1 MRKLIVKGENVLN
14 VPNFISL
21 YRLLVF
27 PVILF
32 LALTGREQWFV
43 ILICISLVSD
53 ILDGNIARYFNLQT
67 NFGAALDNLADI
79 LTIAV
84 ALFGMFVFKWTELK
98 PHAWFLFLFL
108 GIFLISYLIAFVRFQ
123 KIPGLHLYGAVI
135 AGYLQGIFLFVLFAF
150 DFYAWLFYLSIG
162 WGIIAY
168 IEKCLVLLKLDDI
181 KIGVKGLYWLMKTE
195 TKNRN
200 SA

>member
-1 MRKLIVKGENVLN
+1 MRKIIVRGENVLN
-14 VPNFISL
+14 VPNIISL

-32 LALTGREQWFV
+32 MVLSHRESWFV

-53 ILDGNIARYFNLQT
+53 ILDGNIARVFKLQT

-79 LTIAV
+79 LTVSV
-84 ALFGMFVFKWTELK
+84 ALVGMFVFKWTDIK

-108 GIFLISYLIAFVRFQ
+108 GIFVISYIISFVRFG
-123 KIPGLHLYGAVI
+123 KIPGLHLYSAVT
-135 AGYLQGIFLFVLFAF
+135 AGYLQGIFLFILFAIG
-150 DFYAWLFYLSIG
+150 FYGWLFYLSIG
-162 WGIIAY
+162 WGIVAY

-181 KIGVKGLYWLMKTE
+181 KIGVKGLYWLLKTE
-195 TKNRN
+195 TINRK
-200 SA
+200 